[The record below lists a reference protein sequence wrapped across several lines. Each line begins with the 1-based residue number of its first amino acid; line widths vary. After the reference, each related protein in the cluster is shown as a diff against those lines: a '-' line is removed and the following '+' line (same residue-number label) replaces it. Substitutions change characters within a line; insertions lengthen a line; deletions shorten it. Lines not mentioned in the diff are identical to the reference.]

1 MSPKALALAGLVALT
16 SSRLTTCRSPGEGG
30 GDASQ
35 PQTEKT
41 VDVKGVDTTSL
52 TARERTDWSE
62 SVSHLMSPCLDQAV
76 SLAQCVNEN
85 RPCKACAPAVRY
97 LLTEV
102 RRGRTQS
109 QVEASYRSRFSPD
122 QIKNV
127 DLSDTPSK
135 GPASAPIVIVE
146 FADFECPA
154 CGATQ
159 PVLDQLYEHHQ
170 GQIRFLFKHF
180 PLSMHP
186 NAEKAA
192 RASVAAMR
200 QGKFWELHAL
210 LFKNQTSLSVENVEK
225 FAQSI
230 GLDMA
235 RFRQDR
241 DSEATADFVAKN
253 RKQGEALELSGTPSI
268 FINGRRFTSTGEN
281 QGQDFED
288 WVNLELELSG
298 NAPAPAASV
307 SAAPAPSAA
316 PATSAAPAP
325 SGAAPAASGAKPA
338 GSAARTP

>member
-41 VDVKGVDTTSL
+41 VVEVKGIDTSSL

-76 SLAQCVNEN
+76 TLAQCVNEA
-85 RPCKACAPAVRY
+85 RPCKACTPAVRY

-102 RRGRTQS
+102 RRGRTQN
-109 QVEASYRSRFSPD
+109 QVEAAYRARFSPD
-122 QIKNV
+122 QIKNI
-127 DLSDTPSK
+127 DLGDTPSK

-170 GQIRFLFKHF
+170 GQIRFFFKHF

-200 QGKFWELHAL
+200 QGKFWDLHAV
-210 LFKNQTSLSVENVEK
+210 LFKNQTALSVENVEK
-225 FAQSI
+225 FAQGI

-253 RKQGEALELSGTPSI
+253 RKQGEALELTGTPSI

-281 QGQDFED
+281 QAQDFED

-298 NAPAPAASV
+298 NAPAPAA
-307 SAAPAPSAA
+307 APAPSAA
-316 PATSAAPAP
+316 PPPSAAAPAAAPAP
-325 SGAAPAASGAKPA
+325 SGAKPA
-338 GSAARTP
+338 GSAARAP